1 MSEEK
6 KKFGDLAVLGTN
18 LAVFAAYT
26 VIGLSQ
32 NADGWFII
40 SLWHAAA
47 CVLMAIIQKRW
58 IWVLAVLLILI
69 IGFATCANN
78 FHLDTK

>member
-6 KKFGDLAVLGTN
+6 KKFGDLAVLGIN

-26 VIGLSQ
+26 LLGLYN
-32 NADGWFII
+32 NADGWFVI

-47 CVLMAIIQKRW
+47 CVVMALVQRRW
-58 IWVLAVLLILI
+58 IWVLAGVLILV
-69 IGFATCANN
+69 IGCATCANN

>member
-6 KKFGDLAVLGTN
+6 KKLGDLSVLGIN

-26 VIGLSQ
+26 LFGVYSNGD
-32 NADGWFII
+32 AWFVI
-40 SLWHAAA
+40 SLWHAGV
-47 CVLMAIIQKRW
+47 CIVMALVQKRW
-58 IWVLAVLLILI
+58 IWVLAGILILV
-69 IGFATCANN
+69 IGCATCANN